1 MGSGGGGRGAGSA
14 WSGTPNRQRVP
25 PWKRSSSG
33 SRPLRSS
40 YVVCDGCSRWRYCK
54 NITSRGDLCICGKN
68 LACLVPDGHVFRDE
82 DGGWLAAQP
91 QGGTSPRISWA
102 DGWQPGGGAGGKG
115 QGGQRQPPPHDK
127 TVDLKAAAAAAYSK
141 LSKDDPHRQHNEAL
155 WPELAAAKPPAEQ
168 PVVGFKAVEAA
179 ARRLDKLQKKVR
191 SAGEQVESAQQ
202 YLAESERKL
211 REAMEASIAAEDEFD
226 KLKATVGKQEAPA
239 EPAAEKPTLAALLEQ
254 FEHEPDD
261 FHKWSEPDKEVWR
274 AAKAKGERMAQ
285 TVKEHEEETA
295 KHLRLLE
302 EETAGHQEQLRQLE
316 QARTKR
322 LSKSGEQDP
331 EAAEAPP
338 GKRVPPQ
345 ALRQQGQLPRLRL
358 TAPQQLPNQKQ
369 VQQHMTKLRNAEP
382 EWRPTSRRRERRSR
396 RPGAPRQSSTQKGKV
411 TTQQGSR
418 PTASAKKARR
428 PYHIDFFNVTTWAP
442 QAQGYPMEI
451 NGTKDRGIIGI
462 AEHHLRQPAQIS
474 KARAALR
481 RNGMHSYW
489 TKDRIA
495 GFDEHYLHEDGS
507 DVTVAISNL
516 HKVRFAVAFV
526 YLECGTGFGERNVDI
541 LCDLREKMAVW
552 GGPWAALGDFNMTP
566 SELNNSIWPRV
577 LNAQVAAAEDGEA
590 RCIDFALISQGLAP
604 YYDQLE
610 LLRTAPWKPHIG
622 IRLKL
627 KGRPL
632 MLKGRAGC
640 DLEENDMEPVP
651 QLYYDKEVQHVIP
664 DELWQHLQRTVVGK
678 LMERDL
684 LDLGQQHDH
693 FASTLELSLCESIG
707 IPEEERGRNTMD
719 IQDHDPFE
727 DEENYLEYRQEIA
740 DQENSDGYHKHV
752 EGQQA
757 SLELSQTVRRRA
769 AGPASHPPAGR
780 STMDVQDHDPFE
792 EEEDCLQYRQETA
805 DQEDCDGYHQRIE
818 GQQDSIGYGQ
828 TARRHAAGFGETA
841 PGDTHCS
848 PPLPAGTLEAEG
860 TDHLGSQ
867 NQAPP
872 SPEAEEQRDMGLP
885 PPDPWND
892 DQHQRERED
901 YVAMRDDLEYWA
913 AIWMDNLVQ
922 LPTDNSNW
930 MQICVPF
937 LETILG
943 GGGNN
948 DMVRLLRRRYQQDQ
962 QQALLADLHAIA
974 EGALVDPGTISRVA
988 GEVKSMAKLLTKA
1001 VKKAYI
1007 HWVHDATAGSA
1018 KMAHAYT
1025 KAAERSHLED
1035 ILEHEGQ
1042 VINHPQQLVDL
1053 RKEAWQR
1060 RWTRDAQKTERIQE
1074 ALAKLRQAA
1083 LAQEN
1088 ALEPISKDIIGP
1100 IIQHLKRNAGQGAD
1114 WWRAPELKAM
1124 SAQGLEDFVQ
1134 CLTSCEQR
1142 AAWPWQFYLV
1152 LELLLGKKQGIG
1164 GERPIG
1170 LMPMPYRIW
1179 SAARR
1184 PIVATWSKAAAG
1196 FWDTAVAGSSALRVA
1211 MHRLMRAEAATE
1223 MGFHAA
1229 GVFYDAANFYDNIG
1243 LDRLIEKATALQYPL
1258 LPLAMAVQM
1267 YLAPRAIMA
1276 HSLFSDIFEPANSM
1290 VAGCGQAVDLTRP
1303 LLYGILDAAH
1313 RHHIFAVMQQYL
1325 DDLAL
1330 QVEGARRQVIDQ
1342 IKHVAA
1348 LVHDGFKQL
1357 AIPISVKTAV
1367 VASDKDLQ
1375 AKAKQRAAKLR
1386 DLAKTDARGAAKVY
1400 SAGAYCQ
1407 QAWDLPAH
1415 GTTPTEAKLV
1425 RATEAALLT
1434 GGHKAGRCTS
1444 TILLIQR
1451 GMQEAVTRA
1460 IGDQIKQFWL
1470 TVVDHPTELKR
1481 YQRGWL
1487 LLYAKLGALEPN
1499 RRWQQVKGPM
1509 AGVIA
1514 QLLGL
1519 GWIPRR
1525 LDSWISPAGDEWA
1538 YKPDDIPHFG
1548 ALLHEVQ
1555 QSAQQQLWQQAA
1567 GHRSGEGL
1575 QAGGDLYQLQRHLR
1589 RRRRKG
1595 QHAEAAMLETIAV
1608 AGIWT
1613 RERRRAANLNQEG
1626 DDTCARCGEAIET
1639 EEHRYYACPANAEI
1653 GHSNDTDL
1661 AKKAKDALDQR
1672 QDLHFWLRDI
1682 PPAAWA
1688 AKVDPDEDAAKAAQ
1702 IFCTSEEAQAAAQSG
1717 HKVRADY
1724 VFTDGSGGAGETARD
1739 PRLRRC
1745 GWAVVAFRFDEQGR
1759 PQEVAAWYGTIRAPH
1774 TVPRAELTAMSK
1786 AIGYTTA
1793 ATARGLNIVSDC
1805 KYALDALKQ
1814 IQDPE
1819 DLDYRSTNYDLW
1831 LQTKQ
1836 QLQNSTNTIMGHHIP
1851 SHLIEHPAELERWNG
1866 PTWWVIGNEMAD
1878 KYAGWGAE
1886 HGALDPA
1893 IIAQQQIMDQ
1903 ITMAVQNRLLAIN
1916 MAVTVEDPNKAQ
1928 SIRDWLAETGK
1939 CLGKYGGHQDQH
1951 GNVRLDFKAVQIGT
1965 QVVHVSHK
1973 TQFTHGWLWCEK
1985 CGGTSYLGDHKSRIV
2000 AGVARKLARPCQPP
2014 TAAGRRVLED
2024 MQRGKLP
2031 RGAKPAA
2038 DPADEGLDEI
2048 TLPGDFKLGLSNHE
2062 VIDLDGDSSE
2072 AGDPQ
2077 PAPQQPPS
2085 HPHSV
2090 VHASWRLVDHME
2102 GYAEQWMNMVDQE
2115 VWDDK
2120 DDWMEHCVPYLLA
2133 ITNVGGRTDTKEQTR
2148 AVTEQ
2153 ELQQIKDFCGEV
2165 WRNTHRTRRGL
2176 MTRMLTL
2183 PYGARQQAARVH
2195 MDAFQN
2201 RRSNILAHSIPS
2213 SERRPLPRTAEA
2225 SREWSPENLDDDDST
2240 PDSEAPE
2247 LEGEPSSQEI
2257 ETMAGPDQRRDA
2269 NSLMQ
2274 TAVQVAVTL
2283 TKPVGPDL
2291 MKFVS
2296 EADEAGLLH
2305 PRLRHNKGE
2314 ADQDPEQE
2322 VAWLERNRLEQLMQ
2336 SLAGCWSQ
2344 KEGEQ
2349 GWPSW
2354 QAPCVP
2360 HVLRALQTGVY
2371 QRLFSYVSG
2380 TSRQRSQRRAAEEIC
2395 RLAFSGRDEPPAQP
2409 APSGGGRSTK
2419 DMADLD
2425 HVPGEEN
2432 SEDCPQQPVDKQNSD
2447 DNHQQLPDVQH
2458 SIGHHLADR
2467 RGPQRGEGL
2476 GHGGPQRGEGLDRR
2490 TKGKQRIEVE
2500 VPDEPSEHDADVLT
2514 NSVVDRTSQLTERTL
2529 ALGNRQ
2535 TEREGEGL
2543 ARGYHVNRE
2552 HSEWHSRGTSPEPVG
2567 SSTEDGD
2574 SARLG
2579 APPRGEGLGHKT
2591 AQPEKA
2597 ADYDDTDLQRDL
2609 EKISGDPPQRGE
2621 GLDHKAPLRGEGL
2634 GHGNPLRG
2642 EGVDRRTKGKQRL
2655 EAEAYDVPSEHN
2667 ADLLTNSVVD
2677 RTSQLT
2683 ERTHTL
2689 GDRQAEREGSS
2700 ISTQDGSVAQQL
2712 NQPDP
2717 GRLNEEGAAKD
2728 QQQALLADL
2737 HAIAEGAL
2745 VDPGTISRV
2754 AEEVKSMAKLPTKA
2768 VKKAYIHWV
2777 HDATAGSAKMAHAYT
2792 KAAER
2797 SHLEDILEHE
2807 GQVINHPQQ
2816 LVDLRKEAWQRRWTR
2831 DAQKAERIQ
2840 EALAKLRQAAL
2851 AQENALEP
2859 ISKDIIGSIIQHLKR
2874 NAGQG
2879 AGWWRAPELKAMGA
2893 QGLEDFVQCLTSC
2906 EQRAAWP
2913 WQFYLA
2919 LELLLGKK
2927 PGIGGERPI
2936 GPMPMPYRIW
2946 SAARRPIVA
2955 TWSKAAAGFWDT
2967 AVAGSSALRVAMH
2980 RLMRAEAA
2988 TEMGFHA
2995 AGVFYDAA
3003 NFYDNIGLDQLIEKA
3018 SALQYPLLP
3027 LAMAVQMYLAP
3038 RAIMA
3043 HSLFS
3048 DIFEHHIFVV
3058 MQQYLD
3064 DLALQVEGA
3073 RRQVIDQ
3080 IKHVAAL
3087 VHDGFKQLAIPIS
3100 VKTAVVASDKDLQAE
3115 VASILDSLGTP
3126 NKQPGVVRD
3135 LGVDT
3140 SLGKRL
3146 RRPTHAARQAKA
3158 KQRVAKLKD
3167 LAKTDARGAAKVC
3180 SAGAYC
3186 QQAWDLPAHGITPT
3200 EAKLVRA
3207 TDAALLTAIG
3217 DQIKQFW
3224 LTVVDHPTELKRY
3237 QRGWLLLYAKLGALE
3252 PNRRWQQAAMLET
3265 IAVAGIW
3272 TRERRRA
3279 ANLNQEGD
3287 DTCARCG
3294 EAIETEEHRYYACPA
3309 NAEIGHS
3316 NDTDLA
3322 KKAKDALDQRQDLHL
3337 WLRDIPP
3344 AAWAAKVDPDE
3355 DAAKAAQIF
3364 CTSEEAQAAAQ
3375 SGHKV
3380 RADYVFTDGSGGA
3393 GETARDPRL
3402 RRCGWAVVDTIMGH
3416 HIPSHLIEHP
3426 AELERWN
3433 GPTWWVIGNEMA
3445 DKYAGWGAEHGALDP
3460 AIIAQ
3465 QQIRD
3470 QITMAVQNRLLAI
3483 NMAVTVEDPNK
3494 APQRPKAKR
3503 RKPQT
3508 ARDRAAQQ
3516 GHDLRKL
3523 HPRWWC
3529 ATCRSGPAKGQSI
3542 RDWLA
3547 ETGKCLGKYGGHQD
3561 QHGNVRLDFK
3571 AVQIGTQVVHVSHKT
3586 QFTHGWLWCEK
3597 CGGTSYLGDHKSRI
3611 VAGVARKLARPCQP
3625 PTAAGRR
3632 VLEDMQRG
3640 KLPRG
3645 AKPAA
3650 DPADEGLDEIT
3661 LPGDFKLGLS
3671 NHEAI
3676 DLDGDSSE
3684 AGGPQP
3690 APQQPPSHPHSVV
3703 HASWR
3708 LVDHMEGYA
3717 EQWMNMVDQEVWDD
3731 KDDWMEHCVPYL
3743 LAITNVGGRTDT
3755 QEQTRAVTE
3764 QELQQIKD
3772 FCGEV
3777 WRNTHRTRRRL
3788 MTRMLTLPYG
3798 TRQQAARVHMDA
3810 FQNRRNNILAHS
3822 IPSSERRPLPR
3833 TAEASREWSPEN
3845 LDDDD
3850 STPDSEAPE
3859 LEGEPSSQEI
3869 ETMAGPDQRHD
3880 ANSLMQTAVQV
3891 AVTLTKPVGPDLM
3904 KFVSEAD
3911 EAGLLHPRLRH
3922 NKGEAD
3928 QDPEQEV
3935 AWLERNRLEQLMQS
3949 LAGCW
3954 SQKEGE
3960 QGWPSWQA
3968 ACVPHVLRALQTGVY
3983 QRLFSYVSGTS
3994 RQRSQRRAA
4003 EEICRLA
4010 WLNSGEARRQIQQQD
4025 PKEAERRRATAEQIL
4040 GVTEPEVRSR
4050 SPRRSTKD
4058 MADLDHVPEEENS
4071 EDCPQQPVDKQNSDD
4086 NHQQFPDVQ
4095 HSIGY
4100 HLADRRGPQRGE
4112 GLGHGGPQRG
4122 EGLDRRTKGKQRI
4135 EAEVPDEPSEHD
4147 ADVLTN
4153 SVVDRT
4159 PQLPERTLTMGN
4171 RQTERE
4177 GEGLARGYHVNR
4189 EHSEWHSRG
4198 TSPEPVGSSTE
4209 DGDSAR
4215 LGAPPR
4221 GEGLGHKTAQ
4231 PEKAADYDDTDLQRD
4246 LEKIFGDPPQRG
4258 EGLDHKAPLRGEG
4271 LGHGNPLRGEGVDR
4285 RTKGKQR
4292 LEAEAYDVP
4301 SEHNADLLTNSVV
4314 DRTSQLTER
4323 THTL

>member
-1 MGSGGGGRGAGSA
+1 MVGS
-14 WSGTPNRQRVP
+14 QE
-25 PWKRSSSG
+25 
-33 SRPLRSS
+33 
-40 YVVCDGCSRWRYCK
+40 VVQ
-54 NITSRGDLCICGKN
+54 
-68 LACLVPDGHVFRDE
+68 A
-82 DGGWLAAQP
+82 
-91 QGGTSPRISWA
+91 
-102 DGWQPGGGAGGKG
+102 GKG
-115 QGGQRQPPPHDK
+115 KEANASHHL
-127 TVDLKAAAAAAYSK
+127 TK
-141 LSKDDPHRQHNEAL
+141 LSKDDPLRQHYEAL
-155 WPELAAAKPPAEQ
+155 WPELAAAKPPADQ

-302 EETAGHQEQLRQLE
+302 EETARHQEQLRQLE
-316 QARTKR
+316 QASVSALPAQP
-322 LSKSGEQDP
+322 LSE
-331 EAAEAPP
+331 
-338 GKRVPPQ
+338 VPPQ

-369 VQQHMTKLRNAEP
+369 VQQNMTKQRNAEP

-396 RPGAPRQSSTQKGKV
+396 RPGAPRQPSTQKGKV

-418 PTASAKKARR
+418 PKASAKKARR
-428 PYHIDFFNVTTWAP
+428 PYHIDFFNVTTWGP
-442 QAQGYPMEI
+442 QAQGYLMEI
-451 NGTKDRGIIGI
+451 NDTKDRDIIGI
-462 AEHHLRQPAQIS
+462 AEHHLRQPAQIG

-507 DVTVAISNL
+507 DVTVVISNL

-552 GGPWAALGDFNMTP
+552 GG
-566 SELNNSIWPRV
+566 
-577 LNAQVAAAEDGEA
+577 EA

-604 YYDQLE
+604 YFDQLE
-610 LLRTAPWKPHIG
+610 LLRTVPWKPHIG

-627 KGRPL
+627 R
-632 MLKGRAGC
+632 C
-640 DLEENDMEPVP
+640 DQEENDVEPVP
-651 QLYYDKEVQHVIP
+651 QLHYDKEAQHVIP
-664 DELWQHLQRTVVGK
+664 DELWQATSERVSLRVYDELPQHLQHTVVGK
-678 LMERDL
+678 MMERDM
-684 LDLGQQHDH
+684 LDLGQQYDH

-727 DEENYLEYRQEIA
+727 DEEDYLEYRQEIA
-740 DQENSDGYHKHV
+740 DQENSDGYHQHI

-757 SLELSQTVRRRA
+757 SLESSQTARRRA
-769 AGPASHPPAGR
+769 DGPDSHPPAGR
-780 STMDVQDHDPFE
+780 CNMDVQDHDPFE
-792 EEEDCLQYRQETA
+792 EEEDRFQNRQETA
-805 DQEDCDGYHQRIE
+805 DQEDRDGYHQRIE
-818 GQQDSIGYGQ
+818 GQQDGNSYGQ
-828 TARRHAAGFGETA
+828 TAH
-841 PGDTHCS
+841 
-848 PPLPAGTLEAEG
+848 
-860 TDHLGSQ
+860 
-867 NQAPP
+867 
-872 SPEAEEQRDMGLP
+872 EQRDMGLP
-885 PPDPWND
+885 PSDPWND

-948 DMVRLLRRRYQQDQ
+948 GMVRLLRRRCQQAGLSHIIRVRTHSGRQTQQQINTRQQLAQQLNQPDPGRLNDEGAAKDQ

-988 GEVKSMAKLLTKA
+988 EEVKSMAKLLTKA

-1060 RWTRDAQKTERIQE
+1060 RWTR
-1074 ALAKLRQAA
+1074 
-1083 LAQEN
+1083 
-1088 ALEPISKDIIGP
+1088 G
-1100 IIQHLKRNAGQGAD
+1100 
-1114 WWRAPELKAM
+1114 
-1124 SAQGLEDFVQ
+1124 
-1134 CLTSCEQR
+1134 
-1142 AAWPWQFYLV
+1142 
-1152 LELLLGKKQGIG
+1152 
-1164 GERPIG
+1164 
-1170 LMPMPYRIW
+1170 
-1179 SAARR
+1179 
-1184 PIVATWSKAAAG
+1184 
-1196 FWDTAVAGSSALRVA
+1196 
-1211 MHRLMRAEAATE
+1211 
-1223 MGFHAA
+1223 
-1229 GVFYDAANFYDNIG
+1229 
-1243 LDRLIEKATALQYPL
+1243 
-1258 LPLAMAVQM
+1258 
-1267 YLAPRAIMA
+1267 
-1276 HSLFSDIFEPANSM
+1276 
-1290 VAGCGQAVDLTRP
+1290 
-1303 LLYGILDAAH
+1303 
-1313 RHHIFAVMQQYL
+1313 
-1325 DDLAL
+1325 
-1330 QVEGARRQVIDQ
+1330 
-1342 IKHVAA
+1342 
-1348 LVHDGFKQL
+1348 
-1357 AIPISVKTAV
+1357 
-1367 VASDKDLQ
+1367 
-1375 AKAKQRAAKLR
+1375 
-1386 DLAKTDARGAAKVY
+1386 
-1400 SAGAYCQ
+1400 
-1407 QAWDLPAH
+1407 
-1415 GTTPTEAKLV
+1415 
-1425 RATEAALLT
+1425 
-1434 GGHKAGRCTS
+1434 
-1444 TILLIQR
+1444 
-1451 GMQEAVTRA
+1451 
-1460 IGDQIKQFWL
+1460 
-1470 TVVDHPTELKR
+1470 
-1481 YQRGWL
+1481 
-1487 LLYAKLGALEPN
+1487 
-1499 RRWQQVKGPM
+1499 
-1509 AGVIA
+1509 
-1514 QLLGL
+1514 
-1519 GWIPRR
+1519 
-1525 LDSWISPAGDEWA
+1525 
-1538 YKPDDIPHFG
+1538 
-1548 ALLHEVQ
+1548 
-1555 QSAQQQLWQQAA
+1555 
-1567 GHRSGEGL
+1567 
-1575 QAGGDLYQLQRHLR
+1575 
-1589 RRRRKG
+1589 
-1595 QHAEAAMLETIAV
+1595 
-1608 AGIWT
+1608 
-1613 RERRRAANLNQEG
+1613 
-1626 DDTCARCGEAIET
+1626 
-1639 EEHRYYACPANAEI
+1639 
-1653 GHSNDTDL
+1653 
-1661 AKKAKDALDQR
+1661 
-1672 QDLHFWLRDI
+1672 
-1682 PPAAWA
+1682 
-1688 AKVDPDEDAAKAAQ
+1688 
-1702 IFCTSEEAQAAAQSG
+1702 
-1717 HKVRADY
+1717 
-1724 VFTDGSGGAGETARD
+1724 
-1739 PRLRRC
+1739 
-1745 GWAVVAFRFDEQGR
+1745 
-1759 PQEVAAWYGTIRAPH
+1759 
-1774 TVPRAELTAMSK
+1774 
-1786 AIGYTTA
+1786 
-1793 ATARGLNIVSDC
+1793 
-1805 KYALDALKQ
+1805 
-1814 IQDPE
+1814 
-1819 DLDYRSTNYDLW
+1819 
-1831 LQTKQ
+1831 
-1836 QLQNSTNTIMGHHIP
+1836 
-1851 SHLIEHPAELERWNG
+1851 
-1866 PTWWVIGNEMAD
+1866 
-1878 KYAGWGAE
+1878 
-1886 HGALDPA
+1886 
-1893 IIAQQQIMDQ
+1893 
-1903 ITMAVQNRLLAIN
+1903 
-1916 MAVTVEDPNKAQ
+1916 
-1928 SIRDWLAETGK
+1928 
-1939 CLGKYGGHQDQH
+1939 
-1951 GNVRLDFKAVQIGT
+1951 
-1965 QVVHVSHK
+1965 
-1973 TQFTHGWLWCEK
+1973 
-1985 CGGTSYLGDHKSRIV
+1985 
-2000 AGVARKLARPCQPP
+2000 
-2014 TAAGRRVLED
+2014 
-2024 MQRGKLP
+2024 
-2031 RGAKPAA
+2031 
-2038 DPADEGLDEI
+2038 
-2048 TLPGDFKLGLSNHE
+2048 
-2062 VIDLDGDSSE
+2062 
-2072 AGDPQ
+2072 
-2077 PAPQQPPS
+2077 
-2085 HPHSV
+2085 
-2090 VHASWRLVDHME
+2090 
-2102 GYAEQWMNMVDQE
+2102 
-2115 VWDDK
+2115 
-2120 DDWMEHCVPYLLA
+2120 
-2133 ITNVGGRTDTKEQTR
+2133 
-2148 AVTEQ
+2148 
-2153 ELQQIKDFCGEV
+2153 
-2165 WRNTHRTRRGL
+2165 
-2176 MTRMLTL
+2176 
-2183 PYGARQQAARVH
+2183 
-2195 MDAFQN
+2195 
-2201 RRSNILAHSIPS
+2201 
-2213 SERRPLPRTAEA
+2213 
-2225 SREWSPENLDDDDST
+2225 
-2240 PDSEAPE
+2240 
-2247 LEGEPSSQEI
+2247 
-2257 ETMAGPDQRRDA
+2257 
-2269 NSLMQ
+2269 
-2274 TAVQVAVTL
+2274 
-2283 TKPVGPDL
+2283 
-2291 MKFVS
+2291 
-2296 EADEAGLLH
+2296 
-2305 PRLRHNKGE
+2305 
-2314 ADQDPEQE
+2314 
-2322 VAWLERNRLEQLMQ
+2322 
-2336 SLAGCWSQ
+2336 
-2344 KEGEQ
+2344 
-2349 GWPSW
+2349 
-2354 QAPCVP
+2354 
-2360 HVLRALQTGVY
+2360 
-2371 QRLFSYVSG
+2371 
-2380 TSRQRSQRRAAEEIC
+2380 
-2395 RLAFSGRDEPPAQP
+2395 
-2409 APSGGGRSTK
+2409 
-2419 DMADLD
+2419 
-2425 HVPGEEN
+2425 
-2432 SEDCPQQPVDKQNSD
+2432 
-2447 DNHQQLPDVQH
+2447 
-2458 SIGHHLADR
+2458 
-2467 RGPQRGEGL
+2467 
-2476 GHGGPQRGEGLDRR
+2476 
-2490 TKGKQRIEVE
+2490 
-2500 VPDEPSEHDADVLT
+2500 
-2514 NSVVDRTSQLTERTL
+2514 
-2529 ALGNRQ
+2529 
-2535 TEREGEGL
+2535 
-2543 ARGYHVNRE
+2543 
-2552 HSEWHSRGTSPEPVG
+2552 
-2567 SSTEDGD
+2567 
-2574 SARLG
+2574 
-2579 APPRGEGLGHKT
+2579 
-2591 AQPEKA
+2591 
-2597 ADYDDTDLQRDL
+2597 
-2609 EKISGDPPQRGE
+2609 
-2621 GLDHKAPLRGEGL
+2621 
-2634 GHGNPLRG
+2634 
-2642 EGVDRRTKGKQRL
+2642 
-2655 EAEAYDVPSEHN
+2655 
-2667 ADLLTNSVVD
+2667 
-2677 RTSQLT
+2677 
-2683 ERTHTL
+2683 
-2689 GDRQAEREGSS
+2689 
-2700 ISTQDGSVAQQL
+2700 
-2712 NQPDP
+2712 
-2717 GRLNEEGAAKD
+2717 
-2728 QQQALLADL
+2728 
-2737 HAIAEGAL
+2737 
-2745 VDPGTISRV
+2745 
-2754 AEEVKSMAKLPTKA
+2754 
-2768 VKKAYIHWV
+2768 
-2777 HDATAGSAKMAHAYT
+2777 
-2792 KAAER
+2792 
-2797 SHLEDILEHE
+2797 
-2807 GQVINHPQQ
+2807 
-2816 LVDLRKEAWQRRWTR
+2816 
-2831 DAQKAERIQ
+2831 AQKAERIQ

-2859 ISKDIIGSIIQHLKR
+2859 ISKDIIGSIIQHLKS
-2874 NAGQG
+2874 NAGHG
-2879 AGWWRAPELKAMGA
+2879 ADWWRAPELKAMGA
-2893 QGLEDFVQCLTSC
+2893 QGLEDFVQCLTRC

-2913 WQFYLA
+2913 WQFYLV

-2936 GPMPMPYRIW
+2936 GLMPMPYRIW

-3048 DIFEHHIFVV
+3048 DIFEPANSMVAGCGQAVDLTRPLLYGILDAAHRHHIFVV

-3140 SLGKRL
+3140 SLGKQL

-3158 KQRVAKLKD
+3158 KQRVAKLRD
-3167 LAKTDARGAAKVC
+3167 LAKTDARGAAKVYA
-3180 SAGAYC
+3180 AGAYC

-3207 TDAALLTAIG
+3207 TEAALLTGGHKAGRCTSTILLIQRGMQEAVTRAIG

-3224 LTVVDHPTELKRY
+3224 LTVVDHPMELNRY

-3252 PNRRWQQAAMLET
+3252 PNRRWQQVKGPMAGVIVQLLGLGWIPRRLDSWISPAGDEWAYKPDDIPHFGALLHEVQQSAQQQLWQQAAGHRSGEGLRAGGDLYQLQRHLRRRRRKGQHAEAAMLET

-3322 KKAKDALDQRQDLHL
+3322 KKAKDALDQRQDLHF
-3337 WLRDIPP
+3337 WLRGIPP

-3375 SGHKV
+3375 AGHKEV
-3380 RADYVFTDGSGGA
+3380 AAWHGTIRAPHTVPRAELTAMSKAIGYTTA
-3393 GETARDPRL
+3393 ATARGLNIVSDCKYALDALKQIQDPEDLDYRSTNYDL
-3402 RRCGWAVVDTIMGH
+3402 WLQTKQQLQNSTDTIMGH

-3426 AELERWN
+3426 TELERWN

-3460 AIIAQ
+3460 AIIVQ

-3494 APQRPKAKR
+3494 
-3503 RKPQT
+3503 
-3508 ARDRAAQQ
+3508 
-3516 GHDLRKL
+3516 
-3523 HPRWWC
+3523 
-3529 ATCRSGPAKGQSI
+3529 
-3542 RDWLA
+3542 
-3547 ETGKCLGKYGGHQD
+3547 D

-3571 AVQIGTQVVHVSHKT
+3571 AVQIGTQVVHGSHKT
-3586 QFTHGWLWCEK
+3586 QYTHGWLWCEK

-3661 LPGDFKLGLS
+3661 MPGDFKLGLS
-3671 NHEAI
+3671 NHEVI
-3676 DLDGDSSE
+3676 DLDGDSSV
-3684 AGGPQP
+3684 AGDPQP
-3690 APQQPPSHPHSVV
+3690 APQQPPSHPYSVV
-3703 HASWR
+3703 HASLR

-3717 EQWMNMVDQEVWDD
+3717 ELWMNMVDQEVWDD
-3731 KDDWMEHCVPYL
+3731 MDDWMEHCVPYL

-3755 QEQTRAVTE
+3755 QEQTRAVTV
-3764 QELQQIKD
+3764 QETQQIKD
-3772 FCGEV
+3772 FCEEV

-3810 FQNRRNNILAHS
+3810 FHNRRNNIIAHS

-3859 LEGEPSSQEI
+3859 QEGEPSSQEM

-3891 AVTLTKPVGPDLM
+3891 AVTLTKPVGPDLK

-3960 QGWPSWQA
+3960 LGWPSWQA

-3983 QRLFSYVSGTS
+3983 QRLFSHVSGTS

-4010 WLNSGEARRQIQQQD
+4010 WLNSGEERKQIQQQD

-4050 SPRRSTKD
+4050 RRSTKD
-4058 MADLDHVPEEENS
+4058 MADLDHFPEEENR
-4071 EDCPQQPVDKQNSDD
+4071 EDSPQQAADKQSSDD

-4100 HLADRRGPQRGE
+4100 HLADLRGPQRGE

-4122 EGLDRRTKGKQRI
+4122 EGLDRRSKDKQRI

-4159 PQLPERTLTMGN
+4159 SQLTERTHTLGN

-4215 LGAPPR
+4215 LGAPQR

-4246 LEKIFGDPPQRG
+4246 LNKIVGDPPQRG
-4258 EGLDHKAPLRGEG
+4258 EGVDRKAPLRGER
-4271 LGHGNPLRGEGVDR
+4271 LGYGNPLRGEGVDR

-4301 SEHNADLLTNSVV
+4301 SEQNADVLTNSVV
-4314 DRTSQLTER
+4314 DMTSQLTER
-4323 THTL
+4323 

>member
-1 MGSGGGGRGAGSA
+1 
-14 WSGTPNRQRVP
+14 
-25 PWKRSSSG
+25 
-33 SRPLRSS
+33 
-40 YVVCDGCSRWRYCK
+40 
-54 NITSRGDLCICGKN
+54 
-68 LACLVPDGHVFRDE
+68 
-82 DGGWLAAQP
+82 
-91 QGGTSPRISWA
+91 
-102 DGWQPGGGAGGKG
+102 
-115 QGGQRQPPPHDK
+115 
-127 TVDLKAAAAAAYSK
+127 AAAAAAYSK
-141 LSKDDPHRQHNEAL
+141 LSKDDPLRQHYEAL
-155 WPELAAAKPPAEQ
+155 WPELAAAKPPADQ
-168 PVVGFKAVEAA
+168 PVVGSKAAEAA

-226 KLKATVGKQEAPA
+226 KLKATADKQEAPA

-302 EETAGHQEQLRQLE
+302 EETARHQEQLRQLE
-316 QARTKR
+316 QASVSALPAQP
-322 LSKSGEQDP
+322 LSE
-331 EAAEAPP
+331 
-338 GKRVPPQ
+338 VPPQ

-369 VQQHMTKLRNAEP
+369 VQQNMTKQRNAEL

-418 PTASAKKARR
+418 PKASAKKARR
-428 PYHIDFFNVTTWAP
+428 PYHIDFFNVTTWGT
-442 QAQGYPMEI
+442 QAQGYLMEI
-451 NGTKDRGIIGI
+451 NDTKDRDIIGI
-462 AEHHLRQPAQIS
+462 AEHHLRQPAQIG
-474 KARAALR
+474 KARAAL
-481 RNGMHSYW
+481 
-489 TKDRIA
+489 RIA

-507 DVTVAISNL
+507 DVTVVISNL

-552 GGPWAALGDFNMTP
+552 GG
-566 SELNNSIWPRV
+566 
-577 LNAQVAAAEDGEA
+577 EA

-604 YYDQLE
+604 YFDQLE
-610 LLRTAPWKPHIG
+610 LLRTVPWKPHIG

-627 KGRPL
+627 R
-632 MLKGRAGC
+632 C
-640 DLEENDMEPVP
+640 DQEENDMEPVP
-651 QLYYDKEVQHVIP
+651 QLYYDKEAQHVIP
-664 DELWQHLQRTVVGK
+664 DELWQATSERVSLRVYDELPQHLQHTVVGK
-678 LMERDL
+678 MMERDM
-684 LDLGQQHDH
+684 LDLGQQYDH

-707 IPEEERGRNTMD
+707 IPEEERGRHLGHSRPPSYKSVSIKDTVTSTPRAGVERKIHAWWAEISSLVRQLSHHDARAQEAAASRQGKTHALPDEDSGGGQGLLESELGPVMSGSQEGRNTMD

-727 DEENYLEYRQEIA
+727 DEEDYLEYRQEIA
-740 DQENSDGYHKHV
+740 DQENSDGYHQHI

-757 SLELSQTVRRRA
+757 SLESSQTARRRA
-769 AGPASHPPAGR
+769 DGPDSHPPAGR
-780 STMDVQDHDPFE
+780 CTMDVQDHDPFE
-792 EEEDCLQYRQETA
+792 EEEDRFQNRQETA

-818 GQQDSIGYGQ
+818 GQQDGNSYGQ
-828 TARRHAAGFGETA
+828 
-841 PGDTHCS
+841 
-848 PPLPAGTLEAEG
+848 
-860 TDHLGSQ
+860 SQ

-872 SPEAEEQRDMGLP
+872 SPEADEQRDMGLP
-885 PPDPWND
+885 PSDPWND

-930 MQICVPF
+930 RQICVPF

-948 DMVRLLRRRYQQDQ
+948 GMVRLLRRRYQQVRT
-962 QQALLADLHAIA
+962 HS
-974 EGALVDPGTISRVA
+974 G
-988 GEVKSMAKLLTKA
+988 
-1001 VKKAYI
+1001 
-1007 HWVHDATAGSA
+1007 
-1018 KMAHAYT
+1018 
-1025 KAAERSHLED
+1025 
-1035 ILEHEGQ
+1035 
-1042 VINHPQQLVDL
+1042 
-1053 RKEAWQR
+1053 
-1060 RWTRDAQKTERIQE
+1060 
-1074 ALAKLRQAA
+1074 RQ
-1083 LAQEN
+1083 
-1088 ALEPISKDIIGP
+1088 
-1100 IIQHLKRNAGQGAD
+1100 
-1114 WWRAPELKAM
+1114 
-1124 SAQGLEDFVQ
+1124 
-1134 CLTSCEQR
+1134 T
-1142 AAWPWQFYLV
+1142 
-1152 LELLLGKKQGIG
+1152 
-1164 GERPIG
+1164 
-1170 LMPMPYRIW
+1170 
-1179 SAARR
+1179 
-1184 PIVATWSKAAAG
+1184 
-1196 FWDTAVAGSSALRVA
+1196 
-1211 MHRLMRAEAATE
+1211 
-1223 MGFHAA
+1223 
-1229 GVFYDAANFYDNIG
+1229 
-1243 LDRLIEKATALQYPL
+1243 
-1258 LPLAMAVQM
+1258 
-1267 YLAPRAIMA
+1267 
-1276 HSLFSDIFEPANSM
+1276 
-1290 VAGCGQAVDLTRP
+1290 
-1303 LLYGILDAAH
+1303 
-1313 RHHIFAVMQQYL
+1313 
-1325 DDLAL
+1325 
-1330 QVEGARRQVIDQ
+1330 
-1342 IKHVAA
+1342 
-1348 LVHDGFKQL
+1348 
-1357 AIPISVKTAV
+1357 
-1367 VASDKDLQ
+1367 
-1375 AKAKQRAAKLR
+1375 
-1386 DLAKTDARGAAKVY
+1386 
-1400 SAGAYCQ
+1400 
-1407 QAWDLPAH
+1407 
-1415 GTTPTEAKLV
+1415 
-1425 RATEAALLT
+1425 
-1434 GGHKAGRCTS
+1434 
-1444 TILLIQR
+1444 
-1451 GMQEAVTRA
+1451 
-1460 IGDQIKQFWL
+1460 
-1470 TVVDHPTELKR
+1470 
-1481 YQRGWL
+1481 
-1487 LLYAKLGALEPN
+1487 
-1499 RRWQQVKGPM
+1499 
-1509 AGVIA
+1509 
-1514 QLLGL
+1514 
-1519 GWIPRR
+1519 
-1525 LDSWISPAGDEWA
+1525 
-1538 YKPDDIPHFG
+1538 
-1548 ALLHEVQ
+1548 
-1555 QSAQQQLWQQAA
+1555 
-1567 GHRSGEGL
+1567 
-1575 QAGGDLYQLQRHLR
+1575 
-1589 RRRRKG
+1589 
-1595 QHAEAAMLETIAV
+1595 
-1608 AGIWT
+1608 
-1613 RERRRAANLNQEG
+1613 
-1626 DDTCARCGEAIET
+1626 
-1639 EEHRYYACPANAEI
+1639 
-1653 GHSNDTDL
+1653 
-1661 AKKAKDALDQR
+1661 
-1672 QDLHFWLRDI
+1672 
-1682 PPAAWA
+1682 
-1688 AKVDPDEDAAKAAQ
+1688 
-1702 IFCTSEEAQAAAQSG
+1702 
-1717 HKVRADY
+1717 
-1724 VFTDGSGGAGETARD
+1724 
-1739 PRLRRC
+1739 
-1745 GWAVVAFRFDEQGR
+1745 
-1759 PQEVAAWYGTIRAPH
+1759 
-1774 TVPRAELTAMSK
+1774 
-1786 AIGYTTA
+1786 
-1793 ATARGLNIVSDC
+1793 
-1805 KYALDALKQ
+1805 
-1814 IQDPE
+1814 
-1819 DLDYRSTNYDLW
+1819 
-1831 LQTKQ
+1831 
-1836 QLQNSTNTIMGHHIP
+1836 
-1851 SHLIEHPAELERWNG
+1851 
-1866 PTWWVIGNEMAD
+1866 
-1878 KYAGWGAE
+1878 
-1886 HGALDPA
+1886 
-1893 IIAQQQIMDQ
+1893 QQQI
-1903 ITMAVQNRLLAIN
+1903 
-1916 MAVTVEDPNKAQ
+1916 
-1928 SIRDWLAETGK
+1928 
-1939 CLGKYGGHQDQH
+1939 
-1951 GNVRLDFKAVQIGT
+1951 
-1965 QVVHVSHK
+1965 
-1973 TQFTHGWLWCEK
+1973 
-1985 CGGTSYLGDHKSRIV
+1985 
-2000 AGVARKLARPCQPP
+2000 
-2014 TAAGRRVLED
+2014 
-2024 MQRGKLP
+2024 
-2031 RGAKPAA
+2031 
-2038 DPADEGLDEI
+2038 
-2048 TLPGDFKLGLSNHE
+2048 
-2062 VIDLDGDSSE
+2062 
-2072 AGDPQ
+2072 
-2077 PAPQQPPS
+2077 
-2085 HPHSV
+2085 
-2090 VHASWRLVDHME
+2090 
-2102 GYAEQWMNMVDQE
+2102 
-2115 VWDDK
+2115 
-2120 DDWMEHCVPYLLA
+2120 
-2133 ITNVGGRTDTKEQTR
+2133 
-2148 AVTEQ
+2148 
-2153 ELQQIKDFCGEV
+2153 
-2165 WRNTHRTRRGL
+2165 NT
-2176 MTRMLTL
+2176 
-2183 PYGARQQAARVH
+2183 RQQ
-2195 MDAFQN
+2195 
-2201 RRSNILAHSIPS
+2201 L
-2213 SERRPLPRTAEA
+2213 
-2225 SREWSPENLDDDDST
+2225 
-2240 PDSEAPE
+2240 
-2247 LEGEPSSQEI
+2247 
-2257 ETMAGPDQRRDA
+2257 
-2269 NSLMQ
+2269 
-2274 TAVQVAVTL
+2274 
-2283 TKPVGPDL
+2283 
-2291 MKFVS
+2291 
-2296 EADEAGLLH
+2296 
-2305 PRLRHNKGE
+2305 
-2314 ADQDPEQE
+2314 
-2322 VAWLERNRLEQLMQ
+2322 
-2336 SLAGCWSQ
+2336 
-2344 KEGEQ
+2344 
-2349 GWPSW
+2349 
-2354 QAPCVP
+2354 
-2360 HVLRALQTGVY
+2360 
-2371 QRLFSYVSG
+2371 
-2380 TSRQRSQRRAAEEIC
+2380 
-2395 RLAFSGRDEPPAQP
+2395 
-2409 APSGGGRSTK
+2409 
-2419 DMADLD
+2419 
-2425 HVPGEEN
+2425 
-2432 SEDCPQQPVDKQNSD
+2432 
-2447 DNHQQLPDVQH
+2447 
-2458 SIGHHLADR
+2458 
-2467 RGPQRGEGL
+2467 
-2476 GHGGPQRGEGLDRR
+2476 
-2490 TKGKQRIEVE
+2490 
-2500 VPDEPSEHDADVLT
+2500 
-2514 NSVVDRTSQLTERTL
+2514 
-2529 ALGNRQ
+2529 
-2535 TEREGEGL
+2535 
-2543 ARGYHVNRE
+2543 
-2552 HSEWHSRGTSPEPVG
+2552 
-2567 SSTEDGD
+2567 
-2574 SARLG
+2574 
-2579 APPRGEGLGHKT
+2579 
-2591 AQPEKA
+2591 
-2597 ADYDDTDLQRDL
+2597 
-2609 EKISGDPPQRGE
+2609 
-2621 GLDHKAPLRGEGL
+2621 
-2634 GHGNPLRG
+2634 
-2642 EGVDRRTKGKQRL
+2642 
-2655 EAEAYDVPSEHN
+2655 
-2667 ADLLTNSVVD
+2667 
-2677 RTSQLT
+2677 
-2683 ERTHTL
+2683 
-2689 GDRQAEREGSS
+2689 
-2700 ISTQDGSVAQQL
+2700 AQQL

-2717 GRLNEEGAAKD
+2717 GRLNDEGAAKD

-2754 AEEVKSMAKLPTKA
+2754 AEEVKSMAKLLTKA

-2859 ISKDIIGSIIQHLKR
+2859 ISKDIIGSIIQHLKS

-2879 AGWWRAPELKAMGA
+2879 ADWWRAPELKAMGA

-2913 WQFYLA
+2913 WQFYLV

-2936 GPMPMPYRIW
+2936 GLMPMPYRIW

-3027 LAMAVQMYLAP
+3027 LAMAAQMYLAP

-3043 HSLFS
+3043 HGLFS
-3048 DIFEHHIFVV
+3048 DIFEPASSMVAGCGQAVDLTRPLLYGILDAAHRHHIFVV

-3064 DLALQVEGA
+3064 DLAMQVEGA

-3140 SLGKRL
+3140 SLGKQL

-3158 KQRVAKLKD
+3158 KQRVAKLRD
-3167 LAKTDARGAAKVC
+3167 LAKTDARGAAKVYA
-3180 SAGAYC
+3180 AGAYC

-3207 TDAALLTAIG
+3207 TEAALLTGGHKAGRCTSTILLIQRGMQEAVTRAIG

-3252 PNRRWQQAAMLET
+3252 PNRRRKGQHAEAAMLET

-3294 EAIETEEHRYYACPA
+3294 EATETEEHRYYACPA

-3316 NDTDLA
+3316 NGTDLA
-3322 KKAKDALDQRQDLHL
+3322 KKAKDALDQRQDQHF
-3337 WLRDIPP
+3337 WLRGIPP

-3375 SGHKV
+3375 AGHKV

-3402 RRCGWAVVDTIMGH
+3402 RRCGWAVVAFRFDEQGRPQEVAAWYGTIRAPHTVPRAELTAMSKAIGYTTAATARGLNIVSDCKYALDALKQIQDPEALDYRSTNYDLWLQTKQQLQNSTDTIMGH

-3426 AELERWN
+3426 TELERWN

-3445 DKYAGWGAEHGALDP
+3445 DKCAGWGAEHGALDP
-3460 AIIAQ
+3460 AIIVQ

-3571 AVQIGTQVVHVSHKT
+3571 AVQIGTQVVHGSHKT
-3586 QFTHGWLWCEK
+3586 QYTHGWLWCEK

-3661 LPGDFKLGLS
+3661 MPGEFKLGPS
-3671 NHEAI
+3671 NHEVI
-3676 DLDGDSSE
+3676 DLDGDSSV

-3690 APQQPPSHPHSVV
+3690 APQQPPSHPYSVV
-3703 HASWR
+3703 HASLR

-3717 EQWMNMVDQEVWDD
+3717 ELWMNMVDQEVWDD
-3731 KDDWMEHCVPYL
+3731 MDDWMEHCVPYL

-3755 QEQTRAVTE
+3755 QEQTRAVTV
-3764 QELQQIKD
+3764 QEIQQIKD
-3772 FCGEV
+3772 FCEEV

-3788 MTRMLTLPYG
+3788 MTRMLTLPHG

-3810 FQNRRNNILAHS
+3810 FHNRRNNIIAHS

-3859 LEGEPSSQEI
+3859 QEGEPSSQEM
-3869 ETMAGPDQRHD
+3869 EAMAGPDQRHD

-3891 AVTLTKPVGPDLM
+3891 AVTLTKPVGPDLK

-3960 QGWPSWQA
+3960 LGWPSWQA
-3968 ACVPHVLRALQTGVY
+3968 ACAPHVLRALQTGVY
-3983 QRLFSYVSGTS
+3983 QRLFSHVSGAS

-4010 WLNSGEARRQIQQQD
+4010 WLNSGEERRQIQQQD
-4025 PKEAERRRATAEQIL
+4025 PKEAERRRATAEQIP

-4050 SPRRSTKD
+4050 RRSTKD
-4058 MADLDHVPEEENS
+4058 MADLDHFPEEENR
-4071 EDCPQQPVDKQNSDD
+4071 EDSPQQAVDKQSSDD

-4122 EGLDRRTKGKQRI
+4122 EGLDRRSNDKQRI

-4153 SVVDRT
+4153 SVVD
-4159 PQLPERTLTMGN
+4159 
-4171 RQTERE
+4171 
-4177 GEGLARGYHVNR
+4177 
-4189 EHSEWHSRG
+4189 
-4198 TSPEPVGSSTE
+4198 
-4209 DGDSAR
+4209 
-4215 LGAPPR
+4215 
-4221 GEGLGHKTAQ
+4221 
-4231 PEKAADYDDTDLQRD
+4231 
-4246 LEKIFGDPPQRG
+4246 
-4258 EGLDHKAPLRGEG
+4258 
-4271 LGHGNPLRGEGVDR
+4271 
-4285 RTKGKQR
+4285 
-4292 LEAEAYDVP
+4292 
-4301 SEHNADLLTNSVV
+4301 
-4314 DRTSQLTER
+4314 
-4323 THTL
+4323 